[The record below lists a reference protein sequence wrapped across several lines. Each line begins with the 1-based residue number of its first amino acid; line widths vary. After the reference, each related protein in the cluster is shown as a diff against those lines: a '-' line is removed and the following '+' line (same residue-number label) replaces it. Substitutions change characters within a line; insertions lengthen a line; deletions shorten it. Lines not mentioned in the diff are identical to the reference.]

1 MAAAGQDH
9 HLNKRRG
16 RALRVSLVLNALLLV
31 VQASGAIVFG
41 SLALLADSAHQ
52 LTDVVG
58 LTIALGARRLALR
71 PHSSTYTFGFK
82 RAELLGA
89 LVNAALL
96 VAASGWIIYEAIERL
111 GDPPEI
117 DGIGVIILALAGLAV
132 NAGSAWWLG
141 RVSGENLNIRAAMV
155 HLAADAA
162 GSAAVLAAG
171 VAAALWDAYWVDPAA
186 SMVIA
191 LLVIWTAWGLVTDA
205 SRILLEGTPPT
216 TDPEAITRVI
226 AAHDSVEEVHHVHL
240 WSLDAED
247 TFLSAHIVVDQANLH
262 DAQRTAD
269 ELKTLLKD
277 RFGVDHTTFELECH
291 PCAEP
296 EH

>member
-1 MAAAGQDH
+1 MAAGHDH
-9 HLNKRRG
+9 DLSERRG
-16 RALRVSLVLNALLLV
+16 KALWVSLALNALLLV
-31 VQASGAIVFG
+31 AQAIGAIVFG

-58 LTIALGARRLALR
+58 LAIALGARRLALR

-96 VAASGWIIYEAIERL
+96 VAASGWIIYEAVQRL
-111 GDPPEI
+111 GDAPEI
-117 DGIGVIILALAGLAV
+117 DGIGVVILALAGLSI
-132 NAGSAWWLG
+132 NATSAWWLG

-162 GSAAVLAAG
+162 GSAAVLVAG
-171 VAAALWDAYWVDPAA
+171 VAAAVWDAYWVDPVA

-191 LLVIWTAWGLVTDA
+191 LLVIWTAWGLLSDA

-216 TDPEAITRVI
+216 TDPEVITRAI
-226 AAHDSVEEVHHVHL
+226 AAHDGVEEVHHVHL

-247 TFLSAHIVVDQANLH
+247 TFLSAHIVVDQPNLH
-262 DAQRTAD
+262 DAQHIAD
-269 ELKTLLKD
+269 ELKALLKAD
-277 RFGVDHTTFELECH
+277 FGVDHTTFELECH